1 MTTLLKDIAVL
12 FDASESGQQ
21 ILDTATRLA
30 GGHASHLI
38 GITAL
43 AQQPASLQEGFA
55 KGEALHEV
63 IVRHQSVMA
72 ARALQLGQ
80 SLNDALN
87 RHEVSGELR
96 VISHAES
103 SSESSLHALYCDL
116 LVVSHPNIPASP
128 LTWSAPQILQQSGIP
143 ILIVPRDWGDKPIG
157 KKVLVA
163 WNGSRQSRR
172 AIADAMPMLIN
183 AEEVT
188 LLIIDAERKAELHGD
203 EPGADMAA
211 YLARHHVKVNLQ
223 RVTSAGVPIAEV
235 IVAHAKA
242 AHCDMVV
249 FGAYSR
255 PKLSE
260 ALFGG
265 VTRTLLSEVPVPL
278 FVSQ

>member
-30 GGHASHLI
+30 GDHSSHLI

-43 AQQPASLQEGFA
+43 AQQPATMQVGFA

-63 IVRHQSVMA
+63 IIRHQSVMA
-72 ARALQLGQ
+72 AHALQLGQ
-80 SLNDALN
+80 SLNNALH
-87 RHEVSGELR
+87 RHAVSGELR

-143 ILIVPRDWGDKPIG
+143 ILIVPREWGDKSIG

-172 AIADAMPMLIN
+172 AIADAMPMLVN
-183 AEEVT
+183 AAEVT
-188 LLIIDAERKAELHGD
+188 LLIIDPERKAELHGD

-211 YLARHHVKVNLQ
+211 YLARHHVKVDLQ
-223 RVTSAGVPIAEV
+223 RVTSEGVPIAEV

-265 VTRTLLSEVPVPL
+265 VTRTLLTEVPVPL

>member
-12 FDASESGQQ
+12 FDASKSGQQ

-30 GGHASHLI
+30 RSHTSHLI

-43 AQQPASLQEGFA
+43 AQQPASLQAGFA

-63 IVRHQSVMA
+63 IVRHNSVMA
-72 ARALQLGQ
+72 AHALQLGQ
-80 SLNDALN
+80 SLTEALQ
-87 RHEVSGELR
+87 RHAVSGELR

-116 LVVSHPNIPASP
+116 LVVSHPDIPASP
-128 LTWSAPQILQQSGIP
+128 LTWSAPQILQQSGVP

-157 KKVLVA
+157 RKILVA

-172 AIADAMPMLIN
+172 AIADAMPVLVN
-183 AEEVT
+183 AEDVT
-188 LLIIDAERKAELHGD
+188 LLIIDPDRSTALHGD

-211 YLARHHVKVNLQ
+211 YLARHHVRVELE
-223 RVTSAGVPIAEV
+223 RVTSAGTPIADV
-235 IVAHAKA
+235 IIAQAKA
-242 AHCDMVV
+242 KGCDMVV

>member
-1 MTTLLKDIAVL
+1 MSTLLKDIAVL
-12 FDASESGQQ
+12 FDASESGQR
-21 ILDTATRLA
+21 ILDTAARLA
-30 GGHASHLI
+30 GTHASHLI

-43 AQQPASLQEGFA
+43 AQQPASLQAGFA

-63 IVRHQSVMA
+63 IIRHQSVMSA
-72 ARALQLGQ
+72 HALQLGQ
-80 SLNDALN
+80 SLSSALQ
-87 RHEVSGELR
+87 RHDVSGELR

-116 LVVSHPNIPASP
+116 LVVSHPDIPASP
-128 LTWSAPQILQQSGIP
+128 LAWSPPQILQQSGIP
-143 ILIVPRDWGDKPIG
+143 ILIVPRDWGEKPIG
-157 KKVLVA
+157 QKVLVA

-172 AIADAMPMLIN
+172 AIADAMPILVT
-183 AEEVT
+183 AAEVT
-188 LLIIDAERKAELHGD
+188 LLIIDPEHKAKLHGD

-211 YLARHHVKVNLQ
+211 YLARHHV
-223 RVTSAGVPIAEV
+223 RVELLRGTSAGAPVADV
-235 IVAHAKA
+235 IIAHAKA

-265 VTRTLLSEVPVPL
+265 VTRTLLAEVPVPL

>member
-21 ILDTATRLA
+21 VLETAARLA
-30 GGHASHLI
+30 GNHTSHLI

-43 AQQPASLQEGFA
+43 AQSPASLQAGFA
-55 KGEALHEV
+55 KGGAIHEV
-63 IVRHQSVMA
+63 IVRHHSAMA
-72 ARALQLGQ
+72 AHAVQLGQ
-80 SLNDALN
+80 SLTKALH
-87 RHEVSGELR
+87 RHEVNGELR

-116 LVVSHPNIPASP
+116 LVVGHPDIPASP
-128 LTWSAPQILQQSGIP
+128 LTWSAPQILRQSGIP
-143 ILIVPRDWGDKPIG
+143 ILIVPRAWKNRSIG

-172 AIADAMPMLIN
+172 AIADAMPMLIS

-211 YLARHHVKVNLQ
+211 YLARHHVKVELR
-223 RVTSAGVPIAEV
+223 RVTSGGLPVAEV
-235 IVAHAKA
+235 IVSHAKA
-242 AHCDMVV
+242 DQCDMVV

-265 VTRTLLSEVPVPL
+265 VTRTLLTEVPIPL

>member
-21 ILDTATRLA
+21 ILDTASRLA

-43 AQQPASLQEGFA
+43 AQQPATLQAGFA

-80 SLNDALN
+80 HLNDALS
-87 RHEVSGELR
+87 RHAVSGELR

-143 ILIVPRDWGDKPIG
+143 ILIVPRDWADKPVG

-172 AIADAMPMLIN
+172 AIADAMPMLIK
-183 AEEVT
+183 AEAVT
-188 LLIIDAERKAELHGD
+188 LLIIDAERNAELHGE

-211 YLARHHVKVNLQ
+211 YLARHHVKVDLQ
-223 RVTSAGVPIAEV
+223 RVTSAGVAIAEV
-235 IVAHAKA
+235 IVAHAKNA
-242 AHCDMVV
+242 QCDMVV

-265 VTRTLLSEVPVPL
+265 VTRTLLAEVPVPL

>member
-1 MTTLLKDIAVL
+1 MSTLLKDIAVL
-12 FDASESGQQ
+12 FDASESGQR

-30 GGHASHLI
+30 GTHASHLI

-43 AQQPASLQEGFA
+43 AQQPASLQAGFA

-63 IVRHQSVMA
+63 IIRHQSVMSA
-72 ARALQLGQ
+72 HALQLGQ
-80 SLNDALN
+80 SLNGALQ
-87 RHEVSGELR
+87 RHDVSGELR

-116 LVVSHPNIPASP
+116 LVVSHPDIPASP
-128 LTWSAPQILQQSGIP
+128 LAWSAPQILQQSGIP

-157 KKVLVA
+157 QKVLVA

-172 AIADAMPMLIN
+172 AIADAMPMLVT
-183 AEEVT
+183 AAEVT
-188 LLIIDAERKAELHGD
+188 LLIIDPEHNAELHGD

-211 YLARHHVKVNLQ
+211 YLARHHVRVELQ
-223 RVTSAGVPIAEV
+223 RGTSAGASVADV
-235 IVAHAKA
+235 IIAHAKA

-265 VTRTLLSEVPVPL
+265 VTRTLLTEVPVPL

>member
-1 MTTLLKDIAVL
+1 MSTLLKDIAVL
-12 FDASESGQQ
+12 FDASESGQR
-21 ILDTATRLA
+21 ILDTAARLA
-30 GGHASHLI
+30 GTHASHLI

-43 AQQPASLQEGFA
+43 AQQPASLQAGFA

-63 IVRHQSVMA
+63 IIRHQSVMSA
-72 ARALQLGQ
+72 HALQLGQ
-80 SLNDALN
+80 SLSSALQ
-87 RHEVSGELR
+87 RHDVSGELR

-116 LVVSHPNIPASP
+116 LVVSHPDIPASP
-128 LTWSAPQILQQSGIP
+128 LAWSPPQILQQSGIP
-143 ILIVPRDWGDKPIG
+143 ILIVPRDWGEKPIG
-157 KKVLVA
+157 QKVLVA

-172 AIADAMPMLIN
+172 AIADAMPILVT
-183 AEEVT
+183 AAEVT
-188 LLIIDAERKAELHGD
+188 LLIIDPEHKAKRHGD

-211 YLARHHVKVNLQ
+211 YLARHHV
-223 RVTSAGVPIAEV
+223 RVELLRGTSAGAPVADV
-235 IVAHAKA
+235 IIAHAKA

-265 VTRTLLSEVPVPL
+265 VTRTLLAEVPVPL